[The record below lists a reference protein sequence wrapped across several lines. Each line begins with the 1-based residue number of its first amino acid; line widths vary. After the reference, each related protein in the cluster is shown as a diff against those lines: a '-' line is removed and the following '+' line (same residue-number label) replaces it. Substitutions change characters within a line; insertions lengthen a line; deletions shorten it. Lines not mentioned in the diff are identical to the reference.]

1 MTDQKEMKQ
10 QKELDAKD
18 LDKVVGGSA
27 APETDH
33 VCRNL
38 LVNNE
43 ICTCC
48 GICESECPTGAISCN
63 GNSYQ
68 IDRRECV
75 ACYCCVDVCPV
86 RAIQVL

>member
-1 MTDQKEMKQ
+1 MTDQKEMMD

-18 LDKVVGGSA
+18 LDKVVGGIV
-27 APETDH
+27 PLETEH
-33 VCRNL
+33 GWCNL
-38 LVNNE
+38 WVDEDLC
-43 ICTCC
+43 ICC